1 MSKPQEIITPCL
13 FLPGDADEKATVLSM
28 AEGESSSTSDLAMRG
43 GSVIIGS
50 SSDGWLVTADDR
62 GALRMANPATGS
74 HADLPPI
81 TTLPFLSSSCCGNWF
96 CLDVHSFLQVRFAG
110 APPPP
115 DDTDWGHDPPTTYT
129 LTAAQMRQRFYR
141 KVVLSS
147 SSPPPPGSNTYA
159 AMLLTDR
166 HVGAPAFATAA
177 DPSWRMAPSPDGVE
191 DAIYYGGRFVSITY
205 AGHVEAWR
213 RDTGTG
219 EFTSEAAAPRLDY
232 ANKLLRR
239 KYLAAAPDGGQL
251 MAVLKHSKEQEEEE
265 GYGSSRGC
273 KVTRVFFKV
282 LVLDQASGRWEEAAE
297 DIIGGAALF
306 VGVNASVRVPA
317 RERRGISAGRVYFTD
332 DEVGGACMRHARG
345 AGGGHQRSSYDGEP
359 ADDTELQEAGV
370 YSLKTGK
377 VERIAGEH
385 PRWPPPAWFTPS
397 FP

>member
-1 MSKPQEIITPCL
+1 M
-13 FLPGDADEKATVLSM
+13 AD
-28 AEGESSSTSDLAMRG
+28 EGESSSTSDLAMRG
-43 GSVIIGS
+43 GGVVIG

-74 HADLPPI
+74 HADLSPI
-81 TTLPFLSSSCCGNWF
+81 TTLPFLSSSCSGNWF
-96 CLDVHSFLQVRFAG
+96 CLDVHSFLQIR
-110 APPPP
+110 
-115 DDTDWGHDPPTTYT
+115 TYT

-166 HVGAPAFATAA
+166 HVGAPAFSTAA

-191 DAIYYGGRFVSITY
+191 DSIYHCGRFVSITY

-306 VGVNASVRVPA
+306 VGVNASVCVPA

-345 AGGGHQRSSYDGEP
+345 AGVGHQRSSYDGEP

>member
-1 MSKPQEIITPCL
+1 MSKPQEIITLCL
-13 FLPGDADEKATVLSM
+13 FLPGDAGEKATVLSM
-28 AEGESSSTSDLAMRG
+28 ADEGESSSTSDLAMRG
-43 GSVIIGS
+43 GSVVIG

-81 TTLPFLSSSCCGNWF
+81 TTLPFLSSSCSGNWF
-96 CLDVHSFLQVRFAG
+96 CLDVHSFLQIRFAG

-115 DDTDWGHDPPTTYT
+115 DDKDGGTTRRGRT
-129 LTAAQMRQRFYR
+129 R
-141 KVVLSS
+141 
-147 SSPPPPGSNTYA
+147 SPPRRCARDSTARSCSPP
-159 AMLLTDR
+159 R
-166 HVGAPAFATAA
+166 PRRRR
-177 DPSWRMAPSPDGVE
+177 RMAPSPDGVE
-191 DAIYYGGRFVSITY
+191 DSIYHCGRFVSITY

-297 DIIGGAALF
+297 DIIGGAVLF
-306 VGVNASVRVPA
+306 VGVNASVCVPA
-317 RERRGISAGRVYFTD
+317 RELRGISAGRVYFTD

-345 AGGGHQRSSYDGEP
+345 AGVGHQRSSYDGEP